1 MSERERDREATLGPS
16 SLSFYS
22 AADAALQPA
31 VVASGLA
38 SRRRRGR
45 VAVGGDVGRAGLL
58 YVNQRGGVV
67 MTDSP
72 DLTRC
77 LPPRHLHPSRDE
89 EPSWF
94 TAQT

>member
-1 MSERERDREATLGPS
+1 MSGRERDREATLGPS

-45 VAVGGDVGRAGLL
+45 VGGGGRSDDVGRTGLL
-58 YVNQRGGVV
+58 YVNQRAG
-67 MTDSP
+67 S
-72 DLTRC
+72 
-77 LPPRHLHPSRDE
+77 S
-89 EPSWF
+89 
-94 TAQT
+94 